1 MVASLHSDRRHLHLL
16 PFTLSRPE
24 SRASSPR
31 VRVPASEQAGGFMSG
46 KHSQAKKI
54 VTTFGAGLA
63 CAYLAPTA
71 EGAIID
77 LTPTPQ
83 TVAFPNPIFVNL
95 QGGSGLLQFLEVNAT
110 SGKKLIPAG
119 NLGSGYG
126 GIVGIRTSPRSNMI
140 TPDQGFGVSILRGLS
155 ADGTSTFGFLTASGQ
170 VGWLRVNFGGL
181 FGPITN
187 LAAAYNDTPDGS
199 IHSGT
204 GAAVPEPTSLALLGL
219 AGLAAG
225 ARGIRR
231 RREKQQAA
239 GSRQ

>member
-1 MVASLHSDRRHLHLL
+1 
-16 PFTLSRPE
+16 
-24 SRASSPR
+24 
-31 VRVPASEQAGGFMSG
+31 MSG
-46 KHSQAKKI
+46 TRSQATKI

-71 EGAIID
+71 EGAIIN

-83 TVAFPNPIFVNL
+83 TVAFAYPIFVNL

-110 SGKKLIPAG
+110 SKRLIPAG

-126 GIVGIRTSPRSNMI
+126 DIVGIRTSPKSNMI
-140 TPDQGFGVSILRGLS
+140 TPDQAFGVSILRGLS

-170 VGWLRVNFGGL
+170 VGWLRVNLGGL

-187 LAAAYNDTPDGS
+187 LAAAYNDTPGGS

-204 GAAVPEPTSLALLGL
+204 SAVPEPTSLALLGL
-219 AGLAAG
+219 SALAAG
-225 ARGIRR
+225 ARGIKR
-231 RREKQQAA
+231 RREKN
-239 GSRQ
+239 